1 MQVTSTPFP
10 ALSRRQVLVGGLGV
24 LGAAVLAGCSGRA
37 GSPSASSSSFGAAP
51 ALVPKPGQNVVSA
64 TLVPQA
70 TVLDIGGTTVNTWA
84 YGDTAPGPLI
94 RATAGDLLRVTV
106 DNQLPVDTSVH
117 WHGIRLRNAADGVP
131 AVTQNPIGTGE
142 KYVYEFEAP
151 DPGTYFFH
159 PHTGVQLDRGLYAPL
174 IIDDPAEPGQYDL
187 EWIIVL
193 DDWIDGTGTTPDEVL
208 ATLTSDQGGSGG
220 MDHGSMPMGPAP
232 FGEAGDVTYPHYVI
246 NGRTPAAPTSFD
258 GTPGQ
263 RVRMRVI
270 NAASDTI
277 FAVALGGH
285 TFQIT
290 HSDGFAVEP
299 AQTAA
304 FYIGMGERYDAIVT
318 LGDGVF
324 PLYAEPFNKKGAA
337 LAIVRTATGQAPT
350 AASRPAELSADVLVG
365 SELIPAESA
374 RLPSQAPD
382 RELELSL
389 DGQMKPYQWGMN
401 GAPFGQNKPLIVG
414 EGERVRIN
422 IANKTMMAHP
432 VHLHGHTFALTG
444 SGLRKDTVVL
454 APMQSQAIEIDAD
467 NVGDWAL
474 HCHNLYHAEAG
485 MMTLLNYG

>member
-1 MQVTSTPFP
+1 
-10 ALSRRQVLVGGLGV
+10 
-24 LGAAVLAGCSGRA
+24 
-37 GSPSASSSSFGAAP
+37 
-51 ALVPKPGQNVVSA
+51 
-64 TLVPQA
+64 
-70 TVLDIGGTTVNTWA
+70 
-84 YGDTAPGPLI
+84 
-94 RATAGDLLRVTV
+94 
-106 DNQLPVDTSVH
+106 
-117 WHGIRLRNAADGVP
+117 
-131 AVTQNPIGTGE
+131 
-142 KYVYEFEAP
+142 
-151 DPGTYFFH
+151 
-159 PHTGVQLDRGLYAPL
+159 LYAPL

-258 GTPGQ
+258 GAPGQ

-285 TFQIT
+285 TLQIT
-290 HSDGFAVEP
+290 HSDGFPVQP
-299 AQTAA
+299 VQTAA

-337 LAIVRTATGQAPT
+337 LATVRTATGQAPT
-350 AASRPAELSADVLVG
+350 AASRPVELSADVLVG
-365 SELIPAESA
+365 SDLIAADSA

-389 DGQMKPYQWGMN
+389 DGQMTPYQWGMN

-432 VHLHGHTFALTG
+432 IHLHGHTFALT
-444 SGLRKDTVVL
+444 STGLRKDTVVL
-454 APMQSQAIEIDAD
+454 APMQSQAIEFDAD
-467 NVGDWAL
+467 NAGDWAL
-474 HCHNLYHAEAG
+474 HCHNIYHAEAG